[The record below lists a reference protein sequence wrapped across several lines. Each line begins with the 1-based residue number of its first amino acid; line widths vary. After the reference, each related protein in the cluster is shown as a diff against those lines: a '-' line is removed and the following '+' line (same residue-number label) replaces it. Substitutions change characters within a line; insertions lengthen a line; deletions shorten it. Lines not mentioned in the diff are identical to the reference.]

1 MGDHD
6 CYVTAQVLLSDPH
19 IVLDPPF
26 DYLEFEPKTA
36 KKKKKEKIR
45 DRGCFL
51 TLFPHYFSS
60 KEHARLSVIVST
72 SSISTNF

>member
-26 DYLEFEPKTA
+26 DYLEFKPKTA
-36 KKKKKEKIR
+36 KKKKKKKFR
-45 DRGCFL
+45 DRGCF
-51 TLFPHYFSS
+51 FNSFSS
-60 KEHARLSVIVST
+60 LLFIKRTRQIICN
-72 SSISTNF
+72 SIY